1 MTVVK
6 KILWPRIFL
15 QNEFCNGL
23 DLPDYAYFCRPKNI
37 TMRIEIGNASEIK
50 AYIKNEMALIIYF
63 YNDDCPPCLSLRPKV
78 EAMVKD
84 DYPEMK
90 LIFVNSKNYPE
101 IPASFSIFSN
111 PTLLVYFDG
120 KESKRFSKYISISEL
135 SQSIDRYYKMI
146 FS

>member
-1 MTVVK
+1 MY
-6 KILWPRIFL
+6 IFAA
-15 QNEFCNGL
+15 Q
-23 DLPDYAYFCRPKNI
+23 KNH
-37 TMRIEIGNASEIK
+37 TMRTEIENLPEIQGL
-50 AYIKNEMALIIYF
+50 IKNEMALMVYF

-78 EAMVKD
+78 ESMVEN

-90 LIFVNSKNYPE
+90 LVFVNSKGHPK
-101 IPASFSIFSN
+101 IPANFNIFSN

-135 SQSIDRYYKMI
+135 SQSIGRYYNMI